1 MTVPKWLVPA
11 LAIVAALAVGVA
23 ATLLGRAL
31 ATPDAVAVPSGTVV
45 VPVLAPVPEPPHPSD
60 EPAGETAEAPVSETV
75 AEREITLPASDP
87 EAIDPAL
94 TALIDTL
101 ADAADPVFTLMER
114 DADADGDTAGGD
126 PCAPREGEPGEDC
139 PDGLMSTVLATTSVV
154 DFRAGGQAFLPPASS
169 SSSTATRR
177 AAASTATG

>member
-60 EPAGETAEAPVSETV
+60 DEPSAGDPGEAGETPVSETV

-87 EAIDPAL
+87 DAIDPAL
-94 TALIDTL
+94 AALIDTL
-101 ADAADPVFTLMER
+101 AEAADPVFT
-114 DADADGDTAGGD
+114 
-126 PCAPREGEPGEDC
+126 
-139 PDGLMSTVLATTSVV
+139 
-154 DFRAGGQAFLPPASS
+154 
-169 SSSTATRR
+169 
-177 AAASTATG
+177 